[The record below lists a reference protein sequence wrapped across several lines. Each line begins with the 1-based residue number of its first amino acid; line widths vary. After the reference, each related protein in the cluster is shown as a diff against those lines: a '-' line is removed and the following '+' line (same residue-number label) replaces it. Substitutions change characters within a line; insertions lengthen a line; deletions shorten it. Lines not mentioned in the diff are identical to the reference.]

1 MCPPLTP
8 VDSYSVTYHFM
19 LTFWQLECRDL
30 SEISVKKDLEVIK
43 RKVMQRN
50 GTGMMRRR

>member
-43 RKVMQRN
+43 RKVM
-50 GTGMMRRR
+50 